1 MQSPK
6 NVLATGADKHYGRLR
21 LRYDRLYLNMPDLL
35 ETWTNPVEHNSI
47 SQSMHEWNTA
57 NKHNTPGGVVEG
69 VDSFSIYRICV
80 TARGSMSSEALMQQR
95 LEDISW
101 INEMM
106 IPWYKNVSKVQ
117 GFFGLNLRDVE
128 FKNGVAVFKVRI
140 QEFIMRSILVSH
152 VYYRNAMPSACL
164 MRWVIQNTWNQS
176 LALEF

>member
-1 MQSPK
+1 
-6 NVLATGADKHYGRLR
+6 
-21 LRYDRLYLNMPDLL
+21 
-35 ETWTNPVEHNSI
+35 
-47 SQSMHEWNTA
+47 MHEWNTA
-57 NKHNTPGGVVEG
+57 NKHNTPGGVVPG
-69 VDSFSIYRICV
+69 VDSLAIYRICV

-101 INEMM
+101 INKMI

-117 GFFGLNLRDVE
+117 GFFGLNLRDVK

-164 MRWVIQNTWNQS
+164 MRWIIQNTWNQS